1 MREDGGVDDG
11 GDDGDGDGDGEDS
24 TYQPIP
30 TCTNPYHPILTNTLI
45 LTITII
51 LTIILTNILTLNGK
65 NHHGKITVILA

>member
-30 TCTNPYHPILTNTLI
+30 TCTNPYHPIP
-45 LTITII
+45 II
-51 LTIILTNILTLNGK
+51 LTLSNPFQHKIVSPSVPSSTCLTII
-65 NHHGKITVILA
+65 HG